1 MRELGIITEE
11 QNARALADYLLT
23 LDIATKVVTN
33 RDGRFGVWVQ
43 NEDRLGQARQVLD
56 DFVRDPNE
64 ARFQAA
70 TRTAKEIRKRAEEV
84 ETQFRKRTRDLR
96 ERWEGPIYRRAPW
109 TFGLIVLSIGVFV
122 AEKFDPQQVFYWLLF
137 SLQGITA
144 EGFIRDLGFANIL
157 RGEVWRLI
165 TPIFLHSGIW
175 HIAFNMMALGAFGQR
190 IEMAKGRAKFAL
202 IVLVSAIAG
211 NVGQYLLAG
220 GGFGG
225 MSGVVFALAGYLWM
239 KGQLAPEEG
248 LGLDR
253 QNAQLMF
260 GWFLLGII
268 APLVIPDGRGFPF
281 NMANAAH
288 GVGLA
293 SGLVFALLRL

>member
-33 RDGRFGVWVQ
+33 RDGRYGVWVQ
-43 NEDRLGQARQVLD
+43 NEDRLDQARQILD
-56 DFVRDPNE
+56 EFVQDPNE
-64 ARFQAA
+64 ARFQSA

-84 ETQFRKRTRDLR
+84 EAQFRKRTVDLR

-109 TFGLIVLSIGVFV
+109 TFALIVMSIAVFV
-122 AEKFDPQQVFYWLLF
+122 AEQFYPEQVLYWSLF
-137 SLQGITA
+137 SLRMING
-144 EGFIRDLGFANIL
+144 EGFVRDLGFANIL

-190 IEMAKGRAKFAL
+190 IEMAKGRGKFL
-202 IVLVSAIAG
+202 WIVLVSAIAS
-211 NVGQYLLAG
+211 NVGQFLLNG

-239 KGQLAPEEG
+239 KGQLAPDEG

-260 GWFLLGII
+260 GWFMLGII
-268 APLVIPDGRGFPF
+268 APLVMPEGRGFPF

-293 SGLVFALLRL
+293 SGLMFGLLRL

>member
-43 NEDRLGQARQVLD
+43 NEDRLGQAREVLD
-56 DFVRDPNE
+56 EFVRDPNE
-64 ARFQAA
+64 ARFQSA

-84 ETQFRKRTRDLR
+84 EAQFRKRSVDLR

-109 TFGLIVLSIGVFV
+109 TFGLIVVSVGVFV
-122 AEKFDPQQVFYWLLF
+122 AEKFYPGQILFWLLF
-137 SLQGITA
+137 SLRGITA
-144 EGFIRDLGFANIL
+144 EGFVRDLGFANIL
-157 RGEVWRLI
+157 QGEVWRLI

-190 IEMAKGRAKFAL
+190 IEMVKGRWNFAL
-202 IVLVSAIAG
+202 IVLVSAIAS
-211 NVGQYLLAG
+211 NVGQFLLAG

-225 MSGVVFALAGYLWM
+225 MSGVVFALVGYLWM

-268 APLVIPDGRGFPF
+268 APLVMPEGRGFPF
-281 NMANAAH
+281 NMANGAH

-293 SGLVFALLRL
+293 SGLLFGLLRI